1 MVRYP
6 ASSSQWLRRSIA
18 LLPIVPVLALA
29 LLVGSKSSEAPAWRD
44 LGTVFPGRPL
54 RCRIFGQHQF
64 RPFSGAVF
72 LSGQAGLPERRLLR
86 LSLSVQEDLA
96 KAETPERL
104 ADAAVLDLLNEK
116 WDRAISSLDQAL
128 ILAPGDP
135 RILTDASAAYLE
147 RGIRSDRPLDLLEAL
162 RHAMAAQERAPESSE
177 ALFNMGLAL
186 HHLHLRRREAK
197 VWQRYLDLEPRSG
210 WAGEA
215 RRWLAEAQDET
226 FRSDQELCRRQ
237 ILNGEISDSWL
248 RSAVGRYPDKIRE
261 VAEEELLGRWAR
273 AVQQGHSTE
282 AERWMTRL
290 DRIACQL
297 AEQRDERLLSAGL
310 EALRSAA
317 RAGPGDRMDRLV
329 RGYVLFD
336 QGMRSYRGQS
346 FATAEMLLSA
356 AEEALRRAGSPLAD
370 SARLYR
376 GICIYYGNAESSRA
390 LFSSVLVSPSAALS
404 PSLAG
409 RALWMLGTADLVQ
422 GRFEDALQSFVAM
435 RSQLERGGGAGQAAM
450 ADLMLAQAYELRGDI
465 ERGWKYR
472 LNELNLLTVQGSLRR
487 RHSLL
492 LEAAQ
497 ALARRGQSEMSLL
510 FLAEVLDNAALWK
523 QPLARAEAYTL
534 RSRVQLKLNHPRAAL
549 EDAHR
554 AIVAIAEMQSGP
566 LKARTQGQ
574 ALMSQGLAHL
584 EREPRQALSILQRAY
599 DLQKASNWE
608 VEKILYLNS
617 MARAC
622 LALHQSREAR
632 KFLEGAVQTYE
643 AYRSDALEPNTRI
656 TIFQYAQETFDSLML
671 LSWEDPESGPR
682 QAFNDSERS
691 RSRALLDAWS
701 RHPTGEAPKP
711 ANANRVLRELP
722 PGVTLVQYAVLPD
735 EILVWAFQDG
745 TMREARHPVP
755 GADLED
761 LVQRFRRALQR
772 SDTERSRV
780 EGARLYDLLLRDLP
794 IEFDEDGRLVIV
806 PDGPLEQVPF
816 ATLLDQKTGSYLI
829 EKTSLSVAP
838 SATLFLA
845 ALRKARRP
853 GEHPTLLTVAPDLA
867 GSPYAFLPL
876 LPGAREE
883 VRKIRG
889 LYPQATIL
897 DGKDANRAHFLR
909 DLPNH
914 SILHFAG
921 HAVLLDPESG
931 RIFLLVAPAEPGD
944 RGEISIESLRELRLA
959 HTKLVVLAACRS
971 MNGYSPGREGA
982 LSIASAFFAAGAPT
996 VVASL
1001 WDVDDRHSPDFMIAF
1016 HRRVAAGEGAADA
1029 LRTVMVDF
1037 ITSGDP
1043 EKSSPTTWGVFAV
1056 LGA

>member
-1 MVRYP
+1 
-6 ASSSQWLRRSIA
+6 
-18 LLPIVPVLALA
+18 
-29 LLVGSKSSEAPAWRD
+29 
-44 LGTVFPGRPL
+44 
-54 RCRIFGQHQF
+54 
-64 RPFSGAVF
+64 
-72 LSGQAGLPERRLLR
+72 
-86 LSLSVQEDLA
+86 LSLSIQKDLA
-96 KAETPERL
+96 KSETPEGL

-116 WDRAISSLDQAL
+116 WDRAISRLDQAL
-128 ILAPGDP
+128 ILAPGDS

-162 RHAMAAQERAPESSE
+162 RHAMAAQERAPKSSE
-177 ALFNMGLAL
+177 ALFNLGLAL
-186 HHLHLRRREAK
+186 HHLHLRRQEAK
-197 VWQRYLDLEPRSG
+197 VWQRYVDLEPRTG

-215 RRWLAEAQDET
+215 RRWLAEAQDEA
-226 FRSDQELCRRQ
+226 FRGDQELCRRQ
-237 ILNGEISDSWL
+237 ILNGEISDRWL
-248 RSAVGRYPDKIRE
+248 RSAVSRYPDKIRE

-273 AVQQGHSTE
+273 AVQQGNSTE

-290 DRIACQL
+290 DRIARQL
-297 AEQRDERLLSAGL
+297 AEQRGERLLFAGL
-310 EALRSAA
+310 ETLRSAA
-317 RAGPGDRMDRLV
+317 RAGTGDRLDRLV

-346 FATAEMLLSA
+346 FATAEGLLSA
-356 AEEALRRAGSPLAD
+356 ADEALRRAGSPLAD

-376 GICIYYGNAESSRA
+376 AICIYYGNAESSRA
-390 LFSSVLVSPSAALS
+390 LFSSVLASPSAALS

-422 GRFEDALQSFVAM
+422 GRFESALQSFVAM
-435 RSQLERGGGAGQAAM
+435 RAPLERGGGAGQAAM
-450 ADLMLAQAYELRGDI
+450 ADLMLAQAHELRGDV
-465 ERGWKYR
+465 ERGWEYR

-534 RSRVQLKLNHPRAAL
+534 RSRVQLKLNHPLAAL
-549 EDAHR
+549 EDAHQ
-554 AIVAIAEMQSGP
+554 AVAEITGMESGP
-566 LKARTQGQ
+566 LKERTQGQ
-574 ALMSQGLAHL
+574 ALMSQGLALL
-584 EREPRQALSILQRAY
+584 EREPRRALSTLQRAY
-599 DLQKASNWE
+599 ELQKASNWE

-632 KFLEGAVQTYE
+632 KFLKEAVQTYE
-643 AYRSDALEPNTRI
+643 AYRSDALEPKTRI
-656 TIFQYAQETFDSLML
+656 AIFQYAQETFDSLML
-671 LSWEDPESGPR
+671 LSWEDPESGGPR

-691 RSRALLDAWS
+691 RSRVLLDAWS

-711 ANANRVLRELP
+711 ANADRVLRELP
-722 PGVTLVQYAVLPD
+722 PGTTLVQYAVLPG
-735 EILVWAFQDG
+735 ELLVWAFQNG

-755 GADLED
+755 SADLED

-780 EGARLYDLLLRDLP
+780 EGARLYDLLLRDLFL
-794 IEFDEDGRLVIV
+794 EFGAAGRLAIV
-806 PDGPLEQVPF
+806 PDGPLGQIPF
-816 ATLLDQKTGSYLI
+816 AALLDQKTGSYLI
-829 EKTSLSVAP
+829 EKTSLSMAP

-867 GSPYAFLPL
+867 GSPYSSLPL
-876 LPGAREE
+876 LSGAREE

-889 LYPQATIL
+889 LYPRATVL
-897 DGKDANRAHFLR
+897 DGKDADRVHFLR
-909 DLPNH
+909 ELPTH

-1001 WDVDDRHSPDFMIAF
+1001 WDVDDRRSPDFMIAF
-1016 HRRVAAGEGAADA
+1016 HRRVAAGESAADA
-1029 LRTVMVDF
+1029 LRAVMVDF

-1043 EKSSPTTWGVFAV
+1043 GKSSPTTWGVFAV
-1056 LGA
+1056 LGV